1 MGIEE
6 RIAEVLA
13 RMKRAFE
20 DGEREIAAL
29 IKAHGA

>member
-1 MGIEE
+1 LV
-6 RIAEVLA
+6 AEVLA

-29 IKAHGA
+29 ISGDQRRG